1 MTVTTST
8 AVYTRV
14 HTATYLTEVVLGA
27 IGDILAHLGLTLG
40 NHQAN
45 FAQNE
50 AAIMQ
55 WIAEQSLE
63 MVTLECT
70 TSTGKLVLAAEFPV
84 TYAGSDQQRS
94 EFVSSRAALARY
106 RAKLACVPAGT
117 TYRLVCT
124 FRTAASDMPGWSS
137 TTRAST
143 AGLNCYSFG
152 NLASAPHAAASLR
165 IHMS

>member
-27 IGDILAHLGLTLG
+27 VGDILAHLGLSLG
-40 NHQAN
+40 NHHAN

-50 AAIMQ
+50 AAIAQ
-55 WIAEQSLE
+55 WIIEQSLE
-63 MVTLECT
+63 TVILECT
-70 TSTGKLVLAAEFPV
+70 TSAGRLAFAAEFPV
-84 TYAGSDQQRS
+84 TYAGNDQQRS
-94 EFVSSRAALARY
+94 EFVSSRAALGRY
-106 RAKLACVPAGT
+106 RAKLASVPAGS

-143 AGLNCYSFG
+143 AGLNSYSFG
-152 NLASAPHAAASLR
+152 SLASAPHASASLR